1 MKHSRVI
8 LVIGVFLFVL
18 QHVNVAYAQDT
29 FGPICDGVTV
39 TCPPDTPVPTAP
51 PGDTPPTDVPVPPVG
66 EPPRAGHAET
76 LLVVSGLAALFITS
90 GILLHRQA
98 GVQA

>member
-1 MKHSRVI
+1 MICRRVI
-8 LVIGVFLFVL
+8 ILLGCFVFFLHSIDTV
-18 QHVNVAYAQDT
+18 HAQDT

-39 TCPPDTPVPTAP
+39 TCPPDTPVPTTP
-51 PGDTPPTDVPVPPVG
+51 PTADTPPPDASAPV

-76 LLVVSGLAALFITS
+76 LLIMVGLGALFITS

-98 GVQA
+98 TVEA